1 MMNEMRE
8 LIGDKV
14 RITTIRDVDR
24 YSVIVIH
31 DCSEE
36 CNMVIEELKDCC
48 KFCVMV
54 NDYRS
59 LTNVDLDEDNIFTK
73 TSLSLDLKRYQ
84 KFLDDEYGKGEYEAF
99 VLGAYIHSG
108 TSFSISKE
116 GDHRC
121 RFDSG
126 QLGFIGV
133 PTDTGAIHNVSNL
146 NFIARR
152 LTAAYNGEF
161 VEYQII
167 DELTSD
173 VVDSTCDFDYET
185 ITKWKESASK
195 KYGVTF
201 DE

>member
-1 MMNEMRE
+1 MNETRI
-8 LIGDKV
+8 LVGNKV
-14 RITTIRDVDR
+14 RVTKVYDIPR
-24 YSVIVIH
+24 YETSI
-31 DCSEE
+31 CSDEFEAEQMLADIKEE
-36 CNMVIEELKDCC
+36 C

-54 NDYRS
+54 DDYRS

-73 TSLSLDLKRYQ
+73 TSLQVDLKRYQ

-108 TSFSISKE
+108 ISFSISKE

-126 QLGFIGV
+126 QLGFIGL
-133 PTDTGAIHNVSNL
+133 PTDTKVVYNAECPNKV
-146 NFIARR
+146 ARC
-152 LTAAYNGEF
+152 LTAIYNGEF
-161 VEYQII
+161 RQYEII
-167 DELTSD
+167 DNLTLD
-173 VVDSTCDFDYET
+173 AIDSICDFDYNT
-185 ITKWKESASK
+185 IKQWQKAASE

>member
-1 MMNEMRE
+1 MGVTRE
-8 LIGDKV
+8 LVNGKV
-14 RITTIRDVDR
+14 RVTEVYDIPR
-24 YSVIVIH
+24 YSWRLLN
-31 DCSEE
+31 DCEEE
-36 CNMVIEELKDCC
+36 CNRIIEDIKEEC

-54 NDYRS
+54 RDYRS

-73 TSLSLDLKRYQ
+73 TSLQVDLKRYQ
-84 KFLDDEYGKGEYEAF
+84 KFLDDEYSKGEYEAF

-116 GDHRC
+116 GDYRC

-133 PTDTGAIHNVSNL
+133 PTDTDAVYNVSNL
-146 NFIARR
+146 DFIARC
-152 LTAAYNGEF
+152 LTATYNGEI

-167 DELTSD
+167 DELTGEVEASI
-173 VVDSTCDFDYET
+173 CDFDYDT
-185 ITKWKESASK
+185 IKQWQKVASE

-201 DE
+201 NE